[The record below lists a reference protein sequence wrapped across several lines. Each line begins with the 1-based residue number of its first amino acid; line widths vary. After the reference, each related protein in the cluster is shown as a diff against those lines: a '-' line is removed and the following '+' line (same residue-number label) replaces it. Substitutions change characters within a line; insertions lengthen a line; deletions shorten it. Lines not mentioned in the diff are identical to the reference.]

1 MNSQSRVVIIG
12 AGASGAAFAWRLAQQ
27 GVKSICL
34 ERGDWLNPNDIPTD
48 QADWEYRRITDF
60 SPNPN
65 VRKANSDYPILDANS
80 EIKPLM
86 YNGVGGSTIMWS
98 AHTPR
103 FRPSDFKINTLDGV
117 GFDWP
122 ISYWDLAPYYEINDA
137 VMGTSGVA
145 GDPGNPPR
153 TPRDTPALPY
163 GVVGTKMANAATK
176 LGWHWWPSDG
186 NILATA
192 HGDRPGCNNCGP
204 CEMGCR
210 IGARASVDITYWPK
224 AIAMGAELVLNA
236 CVSHIEVDS
245 KGLANKVIW
254 FDQNGTQQATS
265 CDYVVM
271 AANGIGTPRILLN
284 SVSKEFPN
292 GLANSSGQVGRNFM
306 LHPIAGVSG
315 VWDEPVQSWAGN
327 DAFCLLTQHF
337 YETDSSRTFKRGYE
351 MQVTR
356 GQGPLIS
363 ALGGFG
369 LNVPWGQ
376 GHHERFDQ
384 VFGHVATVAV
394 TCEDL
399 PTDTNFV
406 SIDSQV
412 TDRFGVPAAVM
423 NYELEENAKQMKS
436 HGIESA
442 KAWLTAAGA
451 REVLVNPLLAQAG
464 FHLMGTTRMGTDP
477 NTSVV
482 GQDCRAHDVPNLL
495 VIDASV
501 FASSAAVNPTPTLQ
515 AIAIRAADQL
525 VKSGL

>member
-1 MNSQSRVVIIG
+1 MTSNARVVIIG
-12 AGASGAAFAWRLAQQ
+12 AGASGAAFAWRLAAQ
-27 GVKSICL
+27 GVKSVCL
-34 ERGDWLNPNDIPTD
+34 ERGDWLEPKAIPTD
-48 QADWEYRRITDF
+48 QPDWEFRRITDF

-65 VRKANSDYPILDANS
+65 VRNGKSDYPVLDSTS

-103 FRPSDFKINTLDGV
+103 FRPSDFKIKSLDGV

-122 ISYWDLAPYYEINDA
+122 LSYWDLAPYYEINDSM
-137 VMGTSGVA
+137 MGTTGVA

-153 TPRDTPALPY
+153 TPRDTPPMPY
-163 GVVGTKMANAATK
+163 GVVGTRMANAASK

-186 NILATA
+186 NILSND
-192 HGDRPGCNNCGP
+192 HGDRQGCNNCGP
-204 CEMGCR
+204 CEMGCQV
-210 IGARASVDITYWPK
+210 GARSSVDITYWP
-224 AIAMGAELVLNA
+224 AALALGAELITNA
-236 CVSHIEVDS
+236 AVSHIEVDD
-245 KGLANKVIW
+245 KGKATRVVW
-254 FDQNGTQQATS
+254 FDQNGTEQATE
-265 CDYVVM
+265 CDYVVV
-271 AANGIGTPRILLN
+271 AANGVGTPRILLN
-284 SVSKEFPN
+284 SVSKYFPD
-292 GLANSSGQVGRNFM
+292 GLANSSGQVGKNFM

-315 VWDEPVQSWAGN
+315 VWDDPVQSWAGN

-337 YETDSSRTFKRGYE
+337 YETDPGLDFVRGYE

-369 LNVPWGQ
+369 LDVPWGKR
-376 GHHERFDQ
+376 HHERFDQ

-399 PTDTNFV
+399 PVDTNYV
-406 SIDSQV
+406 SLDSSV
-412 TDRFGVPAAVM
+412 TDQFGVPAAVM
-423 NYELEENAKQMKS
+423 NYTLESNSLRMKS

-442 KAWLTAAGA
+442 KAWLEAAGA
-451 REVLVNPLLAQAG
+451 REVRVNPLLSQAG

-477 NTSVV
+477 SNSVV
-482 GQDCRAHDVPNLL
+482 DENCRAHDVSNLL
-495 VIDASV
+495 IIDAGV

-515 AIAIRAADQL
+515 AVALRAADQF
-525 VKSGL
+525 VKAGI